1 MTLLHLQGLLWP
13 SKSYPVSL
21 VDSACTLSHLEFEI
35 GVDFIG
41 PDAQI
46 FHFEGLE
53 SLHLLFGSNFGS
65 RLFG

>member
-1 MTLLHLQGLLWP
+1 MALWA
-13 SKSYPVSL
+13 KSYPVSL
-21 VDSACTLSHLEFEI
+21 VDSTCSLRHLESEI

-41 PDAQI
+41 LVAQI

-53 SLHLLFGSNFGS
+53 SLESSDFGS